1 MKNLQICKLFHEAVK
16 IESKNNVLNTKKTIY
31 ICTNNK
37 KEIPLLQYNNYITD
51 YELEKK
57 ASQIASILKVPLKN
71 N

>member
-1 MKNLQICKLFHEAVK
+1 MKNLKTNKLFRESVK
-16 IESKNNVLNTKKTIY
+16 IESKNSILNTKKTIY
-31 ICTNNK
+31 ICTNTK
-37 KEIPLLQYNNYITD
+37 KEIPFLQYNNYVTN